1 MDVAGSECACMESPH
16 FSPQRK
22 PSESPT
28 TTTGEAQLTDKTDK
42 PQQQWRPATPV
53 LPPSNSPSIAFVI
66 GSRQPPYAV
75 GWLQSVELG
84 LASQLKV
91 LSALLFVI
99 GGSATLIVTFL
110 RQRNRQLSH
119 RRFKLGTLCCL
130 ERPFFDFCRDRAA
143 L

>member
-1 MDVAGSECACMESPH
+1 
-16 FSPQRK
+16 
-22 PSESPT
+22 
-28 TTTGEAQLTDKTDK
+28 
-42 PQQQWRPATPV
+42 
-53 LPPSNSPSIAFVI
+53 
-66 GSRQPPYAV
+66 
-75 GWLQSVELG
+75 LG

-130 ERPFFDFCRDRAA
+130 ERPFFDFCRDRLGIHGFSATYILAGAA
-143 L
+143 KSLIGTVGTVRCG